1 MAWVRGYGIPCL
13 HPSTSFPLLSASP
26 FLSSPF
32 SVLFSS
38 SIFFIFLFLPSLSHP
53 SFSLPLYLIL
63 PRLSLRREPDPVTRR
78 KGTGGQSLGGMA
90 KSQLRTSKSHEDLLT
105 PFTSISLDSLSTS
118 GSHTDS
124 KVWTPQF
131 QRRELATRHSSI
143 PQIEIQGNSPNYP
156 GPSFA
161 SLSEHQVHITIED
174 SPSLSKKL
182 KTSTLPS
189 SRGESFSGS
198 CSSGSGPPSRTS
210 SEKRRRSMSDN
221 SQWKPLELPLP
232 PEPPTNVF
240 KKPHLPSPS
249 LKWRRE
255 RGHLKSHSLGNK

>member
-1 MAWVRGYGIPCL
+1 
-13 HPSTSFPLLSASP
+13 
-26 FLSSPF
+26 
-32 SVLFSS
+32 
-38 SIFFIFLFLPSLSHP
+38 
-53 SFSLPLYLIL
+53 
-63 PRLSLRREPDPVTRR
+63 
-78 KGTGGQSLGGMA
+78 MA

-131 QRRELATRHSSI
+131 QRREMGTRHSSI
-143 PQIEIQGNSPNYP
+143 PEIEKQRNSTNYF

-189 SRGESFSGS
+189 SRGGSFSES
-198 CSSGSGPPSRTS
+198 CSSGSGPPSRGS

-221 SQWKPLELPLP
+221 SQWKPMDLPLP
-232 PEPPTNVF
+232 PEPPTSVF
-240 KKPHLPSPS
+240 KKPRIPSPG

-255 RGHLKSHSLGNK
+255 RGHHKSHSLGNK